1 MTQDYATIT
10 LDRLLQRSTDQTYVS
25 APIDPAMRTRLN
37 QLVGELSAINF
48 RRPAER

>member
-10 LDRLLQRSTDQTYVS
+10 LDRLLRRPSDRPCVA

-48 RRPAER
+48 RQSAQR